1 MKNRI
6 LKPIALLG
14 AFLFLT
20 SQTTNTPILTK
31 QKDITV
37 INTTDLASDI
47 EGYAGC
53 TPVKVYI
60 QGGKVLRVEALENE
74 ETPKYFD
81 MVEKGL
87 MKKWNGKPVA
97 AAEKLKVDAV
107 TGATVSSEAVIENVR
122 RGISYY
128 IYSNKKK

>member
-87 MKKWNGKPVA
+87 MKKWNGKTVA

>member
-31 QKDITV
+31 QKDITI

-74 ETPKYFD
+74 ETKRYRMQTSFS
-81 MVEKGL
+81 
-87 MKKWNGKPVA
+87 A
-97 AAEKLKVDAV
+97 AAD
-107 TGATVSSEAVIENVR
+107 N
-122 RGISYY
+122 
-128 IYSNKKK
+128 